1 MFTENKIYRDQNY
14 IIVERAGEVEPN
26 EMAIGK
32 TVYTKRQISDRVFA
46 FTVSESGV
54 DSLASG
60 RINILVSEVS
70 EGNWSSDADEPY
82 TEETLTDFLRGNTG
96 FNSALGGSG
105 AVVGDILI
113 FDGSR
118 YKPGPQTP
126 STSLATDDQTI
137 NEPTRKIY
145 LFDNAVS
152 NMQLLNNN
160 GSLVSQQDGYGKTDH
175 VLHNTGRLGT
185 AVQYSHSVYS
195 RAASS
200 SGVAKYHNY
209 LNQNI
214 IDVRQLV
221 GKPSIGMYKYTPSQ
235 TEVVY
240 LDGTNGRIRVLDRYE
255 AQGLTGI
262 TKTTLNPTSI
272 TVTGGLITEM
282 N

>member
-1 MFTENKIYRDQNY
+1 MAKDLYRSGNY
-14 IIVERAGEVEPN
+14 VIAVDAEGYQREFPC
-26 EMAIGK
+26 GK
-32 TVYTKRQISDRVFA
+32 TVYSERDGNLIIKEGQIEGQEITIKTGDA
-46 FTVSESGV
+46 ENWTNE
-54 DSLASG
+54 
-60 RINILVSEVS
+60 SEV
-70 EGNWSSDADEPY
+70 AY
-82 TEETLTDFLRGNTG
+82 TEATMRTFLRDNTG
-96 FNSALGGSG
+96 FNSALGGSR
-105 AVVGDILI
+105 AEVGDILV
-113 FDGSR
+113 FDGVR
-118 YKPGPQTP
+118 YTPEPQTP

-145 LFDNAVS
+145 LFDNGVS
-152 NMQLLNNN
+152 NIQLLNNS

-200 SGVAKYHNY
+200 SGVSKYHNY

-214 IDVRQLV
+214 IDVRQSV

-255 AQGLTGI
+255 AQGLAGI

-272 TVTGGLITEM
+272 TVTGGLITAM